1 MVGYDLPSGSV
12 TAVNC
17 CVKESKEQ
25 HMADSFGI
33 PHLVDYLTRMGV
45 QIASIIPEQE
55 IVELAFHGNHGQ
67 WRLIVSL
74 QQSDQARKLV
84 LVAPHISAVTAKKRL
99 ECLEALM
106 AVNYRIA
113 MGKFGLDL
121 DDGEVRLEE
130 SVPLAN
136 DSITFDQFQ
145 LVFRAMVQTVAMYH
159 SLIPRIVYGNL
170 STQEALQACE
180 QEFFEEEGLLEADLD
195 EEEAGEAAESERE
208 LSGEPPRAQPD
219 LNVREVMEEV
229 TRLLQKG
236 QES

>member
-1 MVGYDLPSGSV
+1 
-12 TAVNC
+12 
-17 CVKESKEQ
+17 
-25 HMADSFGI
+25 MADSFGI
-33 PHLVDYLTRMGV
+33 PQVVDYLTRMGL
-45 QIASIIPEQE
+45 QIASINPEQE
-55 IVELAFHGNHGQ
+55 MVELAFHGNHGQ
-67 WRLIVSL
+67 WRLIISL
-74 QQSDQARKLV
+74 QQSCQVRKLV
-84 LVAPHISAVTAKKRL
+84 LVAPHISAVTRKKRL

-159 SLIPRIVYGNL
+159 SLIPRIIYGNL

-180 QEFFEEEGLLEADLD
+180 QEFFQEEGLLEADIDEDYVEEKKD
-195 EEEAGEAAESERE
+195 EEASVD
-208 LSGEPPRAQPD
+208 PPRAQPE
-219 LNVREVMEEV
+219 LNVQDVMEEV
-229 TRLLQKG
+229 TRLLEERK
-236 QES
+236 ES

>member
-1 MVGYDLPSGSV
+1 
-12 TAVNC
+12 
-17 CVKESKEQ
+17 
-25 HMADSFGI
+25 MADSFGI
-33 PHLVDYLTRMGV
+33 PQVVDYLARMGL
-45 QIASIIPEQE
+45 QIASINPEQE
-55 IVELAFHGNHGQ
+55 MVELAFHGNHGQ
-67 WRLIVSL
+67 WRLIINL
-74 QQSDQARKLV
+74 QQSCQVRKLV
-84 LVAPHISAVTAKKRL
+84 LVAPHISAVTRKKRL

-180 QEFFEEEGLLEADLD
+180 QEFFEEEGLLEADID
-195 EEEAGEAAESERE
+195 EAYAEEEKSECEAGVEVAST
-208 LSGEPPRAQPD
+208 PPE
-219 LNVREVMEEV
+219 LNVQDVMAEV
-229 TRLLQKG
+229 TRLLEERK
-236 QES
+236 ES